1 MPKPSWTS
9 LETNSLW
16 IHRKCLLICW
26 VVGIANMQYGFDSA
40 AVGALQ
46 AMPGFLSVF
55 GYEDAK
61 NPTGYGINPT
71 VQQLIA
77 SLLTLGSF
85 LSSLCAGLFSRRFG
99 RRQGLW
105 LACLLNMASCVV
117 MMATTD
123 VNVLYLGRL
132 LLGVSNG
139 FLVTF
144 SNVYTAEAAPAQ
156 LRGVVVALFAWWVN
170 IGSIVGSIVVN
181 YTRVHADKRSYQIP
195 IGCLLIVPVLLSVA
209 LAFVPESPRWLA
221 HRDSEGAAREALA
234 RLRPDPHL
242 QATAA
247 GGTAAAALE
256 VELREMLAG
265 IGEESERAARGG
277 AGFRDM
283 FRGADLRRTLLCH
296 AALASQ
302 TASGIWFLI
311 AYQTYFLIQG
321 GVSRGFEY
329 SIMTTCA
336 GFVGVN
342 LGMLA
347 MGRLRL
353 GRRAVLVAGSAA
365 CGLAQ
370 LGTAVAY
377 TAAGAGSAAAT
388 SSLVAFLTLHKFF
401 YNAGVGAASYPVA
414 TEVVGTRLRAQTVG
428 SATSLGYVLAWLTSF
443 CSPYFINPTELNWA
457 TQYCYIWAASNFIC
471 VAFFY
476 FCMPET
482 ANRTLEELDEM
493 FEARLS
499 VRQFKKY
506 QCVGR
511 EEARRSEKGGALD
524 FGEKRGGEMEHIEV
538 PAPDETR
545 KS

>member
-1 MPKPSWTS
+1 M
-9 LETNSLW
+9 
-16 IHRKCLLICW
+16 
-26 VVGIANMQYGFDSA
+26 V
-40 AVGALQ
+40 
-46 AMPGFLSVF
+46 
-55 GYEDAK
+55 
-61 NPTGYGINPT
+61 
-71 VQQLIA
+71 
-77 SLLTLGSF
+77 
-85 LSSLCAGLFSRRFG
+85 
-99 RRQGLW
+99 
-105 LACLLNMASCVV
+105 SCVI

-123 VNVLYLGRL
+123 TNVLYVGRL

-181 YTRVHADKRSYQIP
+181 YTRAYPDKRSYQIP
-195 IGCLLIVPVLLSVA
+195 IGCLLVVPVLLGVA

-221 HRDSEGAAREALA
+221 HKGSEGAAREALA
-234 RLRPDPHL
+234 RLRPDP
-242 QATAA
+242 QQAATA
-247 GGTAAAALE
+247 GSTAPTAAALE
-256 VELREMLAG
+256 AELGEMLAG
-265 IGEESERAARGG
+265 IGEEERAARGV
-277 AGFRDM
+277 GFGDM

-296 AALASQ
+296 AVIASQ

-321 GVSRGFEY
+321 GVGRGFEY
-329 SIMTTCA
+329 SIMTTCV

-353 GRRAVLVAGSAA
+353 GRRAVLVAGAGA

-377 TAAGAGSAAAT
+377 TAAGAGSVAAT
-388 SSLVAFLTLHKFF
+388 NSLVAFLTLHKFF
-401 YNAGVGAASYPVA
+401 YNAGVGSASYPVA
-414 TEVVGTRLRAQTVG
+414 TEVVSTRLRAQTVG

-443 CSPYFINPTELNWA
+443 CSPYFINPTELNWGA
-457 TQYCYIWAASNFIC
+457 QYCYIWAASNFIC
-471 VAFFY
+471 VVFFY

-493 FEARLS
+493 FEARLR

-506 QCVGR
+506 KCVRR
-511 EEARRSEKGGALD
+511 EDVRRSDNGDVVDL
-524 FGEKRGGEMEHIEV
+524 GEKRRGEMEHIEL
-538 PAPDETR
+538 PALNETR
-545 KS
+545 KP